1 MPCFFILCILREGD
15 VFVTMQAN
23 MNKSRSFRA
32 KREKMNE

>member
-15 VFVTMQAN
+15 GFVTMQTD
-23 MNKSRSFRA
+23 MHISRSFRA